1 MVVIDTHVV
10 DELAVDEAF
19 RVGLLTA
26 VQSGE
31 LVVLLTHLQIDEI
44 LAMPTDKLA
53 KQAVL
58 LQHLG
63 QIPASR
69 RPTVGIVLDV
79 SRWDEGTWA
88 SDEDAALYADL
99 TGGNPAHA
107 EDVLLILTSRRENAT
122 LVTKDKGARGRAA
135 KVGVPT
141 MTPNE
146 FRALLVKT

>member
-1 MVVIDTHVV
+1 VW
-10 DELAVDEAF
+10 
-19 RVGLLTA
+19 
-26 VQSGE
+26 
-31 LVVLLTHLQIDEI
+31 
-44 LAMPTDKLA
+44 
-53 KQAVL
+53 
-58 LQHLG
+58 
-63 QIPASR
+63 
-69 RPTVGIVLDV
+69 DV

-122 LVTKDKGARGRAA
+122 LVTKDKSARGRAA